1 MRPIK
6 LLSVWVISLVGF
18 AAMVACGG
26 GENNAPTATATP
38 TTSQTATPRPTSIIA
53 AVTVIVP
60 TATSQAAVTGTIL
73 DRAVKVAPY
82 ELDNIRYGGT
92 LRTSESASP
101 PHWDPKLVQSG
112 VMDSIANW
120 FYEKPFGYVA
130 NPNNE
135 FATLSP
141 ILAESWKA
149 SDDLKTYT
157 VTLRKGIKWHN
168 LPPVNGRE
176 LVADDLVFSMNRYRE
191 KDSAAVANYMQIESI
206 QATDKHTVEIR
217 LTEPNAWAI
226 NDLFGRSQYIVT
238 PEMVK
243 ESNGSIS
250 EKLIGTGPYILTQYS
265 FRGTI
270 RGVRNPNYWQKDSK
284 GNQLPYIDELNLSQ
298 IADQATL
305 VAAFRTGQL
314 DRPNGLLTQGI
325 IDAGKSVHD
334 ARVFNLGRVS
344 NDYGLSF
351 NARRAPWNDVRVR
364 RAFGMALN
372 QTRYTAQTYG
382 DLPVVQSTPLPWEFI
397 SDQPFT
403 FDKLGPYYQF
413 NPQEAK
419 KLLTEAGF
427 TDGKMTVATPLVTN
441 FPGRSPNGV
450 LIQQLYK
457 EQGID
462 LQIQQVDGTTFGTRY
477 YQRVGQDLD
486 FTFHISFE
494 YNLNWYAQNKF
505 LPDAS
510 QNTAFINDPA
520 VTELVKKV
528 KVTTDQAKIR
538 EYAKF
543 LWDYETQGMYAIWVP
558 NNAAISAVAPRVRN
572 WTVRYA
578 ATGQQIYPWLADA
591 TRTSP

>member
-1 MRPIK
+1 MK
-6 LLSVWVISLVGF
+6 TKGWLLFLALSLAGL
-18 AAMVACGG
+18 AAMAACGG
-26 GENNAPTATATP
+26 GGGGEPISTSTP
-38 TTSQTATPRPTSIIA
+38 TFSQTITPTVATNA
-53 AVTVIVP
+53 TVVVVP
-60 TATSQAAVTGTIL
+60 TATGQAVTGTIL

-82 ELDNIRYGGT
+82 ELENIRYGGT

-101 PHWDPKLVQSG
+101 PHWDPKLIQSG

-120 FYEKPFGYVA
+120 FYEKLFGYVA

-135 FATLSP
+135 FATLTP
-141 ILAESWKA
+141 LLAEGWKA
-149 SDDLKTYT
+149 SEDQKTYT
-157 VTLRKGIKWHN
+157 ITLRKGVKWQN
-168 LPPVNGRE
+168 IAPVNGRE
-176 LVADDLVFSMNRYRE
+176 LVAEDVVFSLNRYRE
-191 KDSAAVANYMQIESI
+191 NDSAASANYRQVASI
-206 QATDKHTVEIR
+206 QAPDKYTVVIT

-238 PEMVK
+238 PEAVK
-243 ESNGSIS
+243 ESGGTIT
-250 EKLIGTGPYILTQYS
+250 EKLIGTGPYLLTQYS

-270 RGVRNPNYWQKDSK
+270 RGARNPTYWQKDSK
-284 GNQLPYIDELNLSQ
+284 GNQLPYIDEINLSQ

-314 DRPNGLLTQGI
+314 DRPNGLMTQGI
-325 IDAGKSVHD
+325 IDAGKSIQD

-351 NARRAPWNDVRVR
+351 NTKKAPWNDVRVR
-364 RAFGMALN
+364 RAFGMAFN
-372 QTRYTAQTYG
+372 QTKYTEQTYG
-382 DLPVVQSTPLPWEFI
+382 NLPVVQSTPLPWEFI

-419 KLLTEAGF
+419 KLLIEAGF
-427 TDGKMTVATPLVTN
+427 ADGKMTVATPLVTN
-441 FPGRSPNGV
+441 YPGRSPNGV
-450 LIQQLYK
+450 LVQELFK
-457 EQGID
+457 EQGIE
-462 LQIQQVDGTTFGTRY
+462 LPVLQVDGSTFGTRY

-494 YNLNWYAQNKF
+494 YNLNWFAQNKF

-510 QNTAFINDPA
+510 QNTGWISDPA
-520 VTELVKKV
+520 VTEVVKKV
-528 KVTTDQAKIR
+528 KTTTDPAKVR
-538 EYAKF
+538 EYAKY
-543 LWDYETQGMYAIWVP
+543 LWDYETQGMYAIWVT
-558 NNAAISAVAPRVRN
+558 NNAAISAVAPKVRN

-591 TRTSP
+591 PRTSP